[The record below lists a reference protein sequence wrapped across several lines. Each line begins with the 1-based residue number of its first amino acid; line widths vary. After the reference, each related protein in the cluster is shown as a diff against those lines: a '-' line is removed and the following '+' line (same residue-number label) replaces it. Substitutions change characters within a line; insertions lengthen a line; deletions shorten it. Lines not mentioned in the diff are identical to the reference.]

1 MVISGLKARF
11 LESTV
16 SECISILDPRDK
28 KKFIFITF
36 AQALLSILDL
46 IGVAMVGI
54 LGALAITGVES
65 KNSGTRVN
73 AALRLLQIEN
83 MTLQSQAMIIGII
96 AAILLI
102 FRTATSIFFTR
113 RILSYLSLKG
123 AAISKELISKLLSQ
137 PLLFIQ
143 ERSSQEMVYALTTG
157 VETITLRILANL
169 SLLASDLTLLI
180 VLFLGLTIVDP
191 TVAISTLIFFTLL
204 GYILYKYMNTRAKN
218 LGVEFTKNEIAS
230 SEKIIEVLTSYR
242 EAVVRNRRE
251 NYADLIGTIRV
262 NLSEAGAE
270 IAFMPNLS
278 KYVLEVAV
286 VIGALLIGASQFL
299 TQDAVHAVG
308 TIAVFMAAGSRIA
321 PAILRIQQNTV
332 QIKGSYGSTAITL
345 DLIERLK
352 QFPAKTL
359 LPSDFKVKHDGF
371 VPSIQIENLSMNYN
385 QVGEKALDKVSLKVE
400 YGQRVAI
407 VGSSGAGKTTLVDL
421 ILGIFPPSAGI
432 VLISNTSPSEA
443 ISQWPGAIAYVPQDI
458 SISNGTIGENVCLG
472 FSKNEIEDFHI
483 WEALKK
489 SYLADFVQSLPLG
502 LHTPVGER
510 GTKLSG
516 GQRQRLGIARALIT
530 KPKLLVLDEATSSLD
545 NQTEEAIASA
555 LDELHGEVTIVLVAH
570 RLSTVKKAD
579 QVIYLDEG
587 QITAMGSFERV
598 RELVPDFD
606 IQAKLV
612 GM

>member
-1 MVISGLKARF
+1 MITGLKARF
-11 LESTV
+11 VNSPISKCL
-16 SECISILDPRDK
+16 SILGPRDK
-28 KKFIFITF
+28 RKFVLITF
-36 AQALLSILDL
+36 SQALLSILDL
-46 IGVAMVGI
+46 LGVAMVGI

-65 KNSGTRVN
+65 KNSGTRVHS
-73 AALRLLQIEN
+73 ALRLLQIEN
-83 MTLQSQAMIIGII
+83 RSLQSQATIIGII
-96 AAILLI
+96 AAVLLI
-102 FRTATSIFFTR
+102 IRTATSIYLTR
-113 RILSYLSLKG
+113 RILSYLSMQG
-123 AAISKELISKLLSQ
+123 AVLSKDLITKLLSQ

-143 ERSSQEMVYALTTG
+143 EKSSLEMVYALTSG
-157 VETITLRILANL
+157 VETIALRVLGNL
-169 SLLASDLTLLI
+169 SLLASDITLLI
-180 VLFLGLTIVDP
+180 VLFLGLIIVDP
-191 TVAISTLIFFTLL
+191 TVAISTFIFFMSL
-204 GYILYKYMNTRAKN
+204 GYLLYRYMNTRARN
-218 LGVEFTKNEIAS
+218 LSVEFTKNGIAS

-242 EAVVRNRRE
+242 EAVVRNRRA
-251 NYADLIGTIRV
+251 NYADLIGKMRV
-262 NLSEAGAE
+262 NLSQAAAE

-278 KYVLEVAV
+278 KYVIEVAV
-286 VIGALLIGASQFL
+286 VFGALLIGASQFL

-308 TIAVFMAAGSRIA
+308 TITVFMAAGSRIA
-321 PAILRIQQNTV
+321 PAILRIQQNAV
-332 QIKGSYGSTAITL
+332 QIKGSYGSTEITL

-352 QFPAKTL
+352 QVLPKTL

-371 VPSIQIENLSMNYN
+371 VPLIEIENLSMNYN
-385 QVGEKALDKVSLKVE
+385 QGGANAMDKVTFKIE
-400 YGQRVAI
+400 NGQRVAI

-421 ILGIFPPSAGI
+421 ILGIFPPTAGK

-458 SISNGTIGENVCLG
+458 TISNGTIGENVCLG
-472 FSKNEIEDFHI
+472 FSKNEIDDFNI

-489 SYLADFVQSLPLG
+489 SHLADFVQSLPLG

-545 NQTEEAIASA
+545 NQTEEAITSA

-579 QVIYLDEG
+579 QVIYLNEG

>member
-1 MVISGLKARF
+1 
-11 LESTV
+11 
-16 SECISILDPRDK
+16 
-28 KKFIFITF
+28 
-36 AQALLSILDL
+36 
-46 IGVAMVGI
+46 MVGI

-65 KNSGTRVN
+65 KNSGTRVHS
-73 AALRLLQIEN
+73 ALRLLQIEN
-83 MTLQSQAMIIGII
+83 RSLQSQATIIGII
-96 AAILLI
+96 AAVLLI
-102 FRTATSIFFTR
+102 IRTATSIYLTR
-113 RILSYLSLKG
+113 RILSYLSMQG
-123 AAISKELISKLLSQ
+123 AVLSKDLITKLLSQ

-143 ERSSQEMVYALTTG
+143 EKSSLEMVYALTSG
-157 VETITLRILANL
+157 VETIALRVLGNL
-169 SLLASDLTLLI
+169 SLLASDITLLI
-180 VLFLGLTIVDP
+180 VLFLGLIIVDP
-191 TVAISTLIFFTLL
+191 TVAISTFIFFMSL
-204 GYILYKYMNTRAKN
+204 GYLLYRYMNTRARN
-218 LGVEFTKNEIAS
+218 LSVEFTKNGIAS

-242 EAVVRNRRE
+242 EAVVRNRRA
-251 NYADLIGTIRV
+251 NYADLIGKMRV
-262 NLSEAGAE
+262 NLSQAAAE

-278 KYVLEVAV
+278 KYVIEVAV
-286 VIGALLIGASQFL
+286 VFGALLIGASQFL

-308 TIAVFMAAGSRIA
+308 TITVFMAAGSRIA
-321 PAILRIQQNTV
+321 PAILRIQQNAV
-332 QIKGSYGSTAITL
+332 QIKGSYGSTEITL

-352 QFPAKTL
+352 QVLPKTL

-371 VPSIQIENLSMNYN
+371 VPLIEIENLSMNYN
-385 QVGEKALDKVSLKVE
+385 QGGANAMDKVTFKIE
-400 YGQRVAI
+400 NGQRVAI

-421 ILGIFPPSAGI
+421 ILGIFPPTAGK

-458 SISNGTIGENVCLG
+458 TISNGTIGENVCLG
-472 FSKNEIEDFHI
+472 FSKNEIDDFNI

-489 SYLADFVQSLPLG
+489 SHLADFVQSLPLG

-545 NQTEEAIASA
+545 NQTEEAITSA

-579 QVIYLDEG
+579 QVIYLNEG